1 MNEITIFFRGKNKRL
16 VKHVD
21 VVNYKRLV
29 KHVDVVNYKR
39 LVKHVDVVNL
49 HREIEN
55 KMENMD

>member
-1 MNEITIFFRGKNKRL
+1 MNEITIFFRGKN
-16 VKHVD
+16 
-21 VVNYKRLV
+21 KRLV